1 LTAAPEPRPE
11 RSQSAAA
18 DAAAAADP
26 QGRAAA
32 FLRDLQVRGGSAATR
47 RSYAS
52 DLQQFMEW
60 LAARGGA
67 VDTLDRRAVRAF
79 SADLGRRGYAPAT
92 LARKLSTLRGL
103 CRFLTER
110 GVLGADPTRLLPG
123 PRRRRR
129 LPRVLTEAEVEALL
143 GAASGTEP
151 LALRD
156 RAILEL
162 LYGCGLR
169 SQEVVALALSD
180 LKLAQAQLIVHGKG
194 GRMRVV
200 PIGEEAAA
208 AVRRYLERGRGMLTA
223 DCGTEAHGMLTAD
236 CGTEAHGMLT
246 ADCGTEAH
254 GMPTADR
261 GGDGRGRPA
270 ADREGNGSGLP
281 AAARGVEARAGAS
294 ERHPLLLS
302 RSGRGLLTSD
312 IRRLVVR
319 YCRRAGLDA
328 ASPHML
334 RHAYA
339 THMLERGADLRVIQ
353 ELLGHASVSTTQ
365 VYTHVSG
372 AHLRRVYDLHHPRA

>member
-1 LTAAPEPRPE
+1 LIAPPEPCVE
-11 RSQSAAA
+11 SSQS
-18 DAAAAADP
+18 AAAAADP
-26 QGRAAA
+26 EGRCAA
-32 FLRDLQVRGGSAATR
+32 FLRDLEVRGGSAATR

-52 DLQQFMEW
+52 DLQQLLEW
-60 LAARGGA
+60 LAARSGT
-67 VDTLDRRAVRAF
+67 VDTLDRRAVRAYT
-79 SADLGRRGYAPAT
+79 ADLGRRGYAPAT

-103 CRFLTER
+103 SRFLTER

-129 LPRVLTEAEVEALL
+129 LPRVLTLVEVEALL

-169 SQEVVALALSD
+169 SQEVVALALAD
-180 LKLAQAQLIVHGKG
+180 LKPAQAQLIVNGKG
-194 GRMRVV
+194 GKMRVV
-200 PIGEEAAA
+200 PLGEEAAA
-208 AVRRYLERGRGMLTA
+208 AVRRYLERGRGL
-223 DCGTEAHGMLTAD
+223 L
-236 CGTEAHGMLT
+236 
-246 ADCGTEAH
+246 
-254 GMPTADR
+254 
-261 GGDGRGRPA
+261 A
-270 ADREGNGSGLP
+270 ADNEDG
-281 AAARGVEARAGAS
+281 ARAVGLD
-294 ERHPLLLS
+294 RRPLLLS
-302 RSGRGLLTSD
+302 RSGRALLTSD

>member
-1 LTAAPEPRPE
+1 MTAPPEPSVE
-11 RSQSAAA
+11 RSQS

-26 QGRAAA
+26 EGRTAA
-32 FLRDLQVRGGSAATR
+32 FLRDLEVRGGSAATR
-47 RSYAS
+47 RSYGS
-52 DLQQFMEW
+52 DLEQLMEW
-60 LAARGGA
+60 LAERGRS
-67 VDTLDRRAVRAF
+67 VDTLDRRMVRAY

-103 CRFLTER
+103 SRFLTER

-123 PRRRRR
+123 PRRRHR
-129 LPRVLTEAEVEALL
+129 LPRVLTQAEVEALL
-143 GAASGTEP
+143 AAADSMEP

-156 RAILEL
+156 RAVLEL

-169 SQEVVALALSD
+169 SQEVVALGLAD

-200 PIGEEAAA
+200 PVGEEAAA
-208 AVRRYLERGRGMLTA
+208 AVRRYLERGRGQL
-223 DCGTEAHGMLTAD
+223 
-236 CGTEAHGMLT
+236 
-246 ADCGTEAH
+246 
-254 GMPTADR
+254 
-261 GGDGRGRPA
+261 A
-270 ADREGNGSGLP
+270 ADGAGGARE
-281 AAARGVEARAGAS
+281 AGPDQ
-294 ERHPLLLS
+294 RPLLLS
-302 RSGRGLLTSD
+302 RRGRALLTSD

-319 YCRRAGLDA
+319 YCRRAGLEA

>member
-1 LTAAPEPRPE
+1 M
-11 RSQSAAA
+11 
-18 DAAAAADP
+18 
-26 QGRAAA
+26 RA
-32 FLRDLQVRGGSAATR
+32 LEVRGCSAATR
-47 RSYAS
+47 RSYGS
-52 DLQQFMEW
+52 DLQQLMEW
-60 LAARGGA
+60 LATRGCI
-67 VDTLDRRAVRAF
+67 VDTLDRRAVRAY

-92 LARKLSTLRGL
+92 LARKLSTLRGFS
-103 CRFLTER
+103 RFLTER

-143 GAASGTEP
+143 GAAGGTEP

-169 SQEVVALALSD
+169 SQEVVALALAD
-180 LKLAQAQLIVHGKG
+180 LKPAQAQLIVHGKG
-194 GRMRVV
+194 GKMRVV
-200 PIGEEAAA
+200 PVGEEAAA
-208 AVRRYLERGRGMLTA
+208 AVRRYLERGRGL
-223 DCGTEAHGMLTAD
+223 L
-236 CGTEAHGMLT
+236 
-246 ADCGTEAH
+246 
-254 GMPTADR
+254 
-261 GGDGRGRPA
+261 A
-270 ADREGNGSGLP
+270 ADRENDGR
-281 AAARGVEARAGAS
+281 AAAS
-294 ERHPLLLS
+294 ERAPLLLS
-302 RSGRGLLTSD
+302 RSGRALLTSD